1 MQKYSKQLILA
12 YINGLEVDNID
23 LLESDYKFMLQVI
36 ETSKDKN
43 MYNLCSEEIKKNYE
57 FIKHMIEIF
66 KDDKDFINQISEEY
80 ISKFDSDNINVKE
93 LFIIMADLL
102 ENSKYFDNYTFYN
115 LKRSLMYFQEMMII
129 TSEINDI
136 IDPILKQE
144 KGMGF
149 VLITLDDEL
158 GKSDIILKYFAKK
171 FMEEIF
177 YEDGILTLNEII
189 HSQFSKF
196 EKLEKI
202 GIKNFILNYVGVKD
216 TNLASYLYS
225 HIELISDLV
234 NDIKN
239 ISINWEK
246 YEADKKEM
254 QYLIFEQ
261 ETRLLIEKY
270 NFPYTFLDVCCH
282 IDRMNLGLSVKLC
295 DFEYCGEDKQ
305 ICHIT
310 SEDLEDIIDKK
321 NLGFMEYKC
330 LKEIIELVESIYRKP
345 FIQVLPEIIEE
356 KNDGARILKF
366 ESKKR
371 K

>member
-23 LLESDYKFMLQVI
+23 TLEADYKFMLQVI
-36 ETSKDKN
+36 ETTKDKK

-57 FIKHMIEIF
+57 FIRHMIEIF
-66 KDDKDFINQISEEY
+66 KDDKDFINQLSEEY
-80 ISKFDSDNINVKE
+80 ISKFDLDNINVKE

-102 ENSKYFDNYTFYN
+102 ENSKYIDNYIFYN
-115 LKRSLMYFQEMMII
+115 LKRSLMFHQESMII
-129 TSEINDI
+129 AAEINDI
-136 IDPILKQE
+136 TDPNLKQE
-144 KGMGF
+144 IGMGF

-177 YEDGILTLNEII
+177 YKDGISTLNEII
-189 HSQFSKF
+189 HFQFSKL

-216 TNLASYLYS
+216 AYLASYLYS
-225 HIELISDLV
+225 HIELIYEIE
-234 NDIKN
+234 NDIKKL
-239 ISINWEK
+239 SKNWDK
-246 YEADKKEM
+246 YEEDKKEM

-261 ETRLLIEKY
+261 EACLLIEKY
-270 NFPYTFLDVCCH
+270 KFPYTFLDVCCH
-282 IDRMNLGLSVKLC
+282 IDEMNLGLPVKLC
-295 DFEYCGEDKQ
+295 DFEYYDEEKQ

-310 SEDLEDIIDKK
+310 SKDLKDIIDKK
-321 NLGFMEYKC
+321 SLSFMEYKC
-330 LKEIIELVESIYRKP
+330 LKEIIELVKSIYS
-345 FIQVLPEIIEE
+345 VELPEKTKE
-356 KNDGARILKF
+356 KNKGARILKF
-366 ESKKR
+366 ETKKR